1 MHPAE
6 SIRSEK
12 STLLGGKH
20 VILGITGS
28 IAAVQCFELTRE
40 LIRHGAR
47 VTVVMTREAIRMVT
61 PCAME
66 FASGRT
72 VITEIGGSVEHVD
85 LCGNTPDRADLLLI
99 APCSANTISKM
110 AMGIDDTPVTTMA
123 TMAIG
128 TGMPMIVA
136 PAMHGAMYDHPVLRR
151 NVEALARLG
160 LEMVGPRFVE
170 DKAKMSHV
178 DELVARVIRALGS
191 HDLAGIR
198 ILVVGGSSEE
208 PIDRMRLITNRGTG
222 ETAIRLA
229 EAAYMRGAEVEV
241 WMGRHSFPLP
251 TYIKMK
257 RFSSVGDLMEMMDQV
272 DHDLVMVPAA
282 LSDYGIQETE
292 GKISSKNGP
301 LSLDLKPLPKV
312 LPALRQRAKVLVG
325 FKAEHGVEREE
336 LERRARRKMES
347 VSLDAIVANDLRRV
361 KEGSTEVTVLLRN
374 EEGVTVSGTKSEVAH
389 AILDQMLKVMR

>member
-47 VTVVMTREAIRMVT
+47 VTVVMTREATRMLT

-66 FASGRT
+66 FASGRP
-72 VITEIGGSVEHVD
+72 VITEIGGGVEHVD

-110 AMGIDDTPVTTMA
+110 ATGIVDTPVTTMA

-128 TGMPMIVA
+128 TGMPVIVA

-151 NVEALARLG
+151 NIEALARLG
-160 LEMVGPRFVE
+160 LEMVGPRLVK

-191 HDLAGIR
+191 RDLAGIR
-198 ILVVGGSSEE
+198 MLVVGGSSEE

-251 TYIKMK
+251 TYIEMK
-257 RFSSVGDLMEMMDQV
+257 SFSSVEDLMEMIDRV

-282 LSDYGIQETE
+282 LSDYGVQETE
-292 GKISSKNGP
+292 GKISSENGP
-301 LSLDLKPLPKV
+301 LSLDLKPLPKA

-336 LERRARRKMES
+336 LERRAMRKMES

-361 KEGSTEVTVLLRN
+361 REGSTEVTVLLRN

-389 AILDQMLKVMR
+389 ALLDQILKVMR